1 MKKHVLSL
9 NCGSSSMKFNLFE
22 LGENQRLL
30 PVIGGVVEEIGNAE
44 RSSLKYTIHNEKSK
58 INVPILSYQEALKT
72 IFDVFSKYDLS
83 NDSICAVGHRIVQGG
98 DRFMGS
104 VLVDDKALKNIEEL
118 IPLAPLHNLQNL
130 KGITETAKLLP
141 GVPQVAVFDTVFHG
155 TIPEYAYKYSVPQEW
170 YTGYAV
176 RKYGF
181 HGTSHLY
188 VSRRAAKMLDI
199 PYDRFNCITIHLGNG
214 CSIAK
219 ICCGKS
225 VDTSMGFTPLEGL
238 VMGTRS
244 GDIDPAVIPHVAGCL
259 MKDKAMDEAE
269 AYRTVFQVL
278 NKESGLKALGG
289 TNLMQDIRQKA
300 VLGDVE
306 AETIINIYAYR
317 VAKYIGSYWAT
328 LPSCSALI
336 FTAGVGE
343 NEGYVRKKILGFL
356 ENLEFVVDD
365 AKNGIRG
372 EEIVIAASG
381 LKGRSPLCAMVI
393 PTDEEIVIAYD
404 ALYLGY
410 LGCAVPG
417 KYPFEE

>member
-44 RSSLKYTIHNEKSK
+44 RSSLKYTVNNEKTK
-58 INVPILSYQEALKT
+58 INLPILSYQEALNNT
-72 IFDVFSKYDLS
+72 FDAFSKHNLN
-83 NDSICAVGHRIVQGG
+83 NDTICAVGHRIVHGG
-98 DRFMGS
+98 RYTGS
-104 VLVDDKALKNIEEL
+104 ARVDDKALMDIEDL
-118 IPLAPLHNLQNL
+118 IPLAPLHNVNNL

-141 GVPQVAVFDTVFHG
+141 GVPQVVVFDTAFHG
-155 TIPEYAYKYSVPQEW
+155 TIPEYAYKYAVPQEW
-170 YTGYAV
+170 YNGYMV
-176 RKYGF
+176 RRYGF

-188 VSRRAAKMLDI
+188 VSRRAAKILDI

-244 GDIDPAVIPHVAGCL
+244 GDIDAAIIPHVAGCL
-259 MKDKAMDEAE
+259 MKEKGMDEAQ
-269 AYRTVFQVL
+269 AYRTVFHVL

-300 VLGDVE
+300 MQGDEE
-306 AETIINIYAYR
+306 AETIVNIYAYR
-317 VAKYIGSYWAT
+317 VAKYIGFYWAT

-356 ENLEFVVDD
+356 ENLEFSVDD

-372 EEIVIAASG
+372 EETVIAASG
-381 LKGRSPLCAMVI
+381 LKGKSPLCAMVV

-410 LGCAVPG
+410 LGCPVPA

>member
-1 MKKHVLSL
+1 
-9 NCGSSSMKFNLFE
+9 MKFNLFE
-22 LGENQRLL
+22 LGVNQRLL
-30 PVIGGVVEEIGNAE
+30 PVIGGVVEEIGNVE
-44 RSSLKYTIHNEKSK
+44 RSSLKYTIHNENFK
-58 INVPILSYQEALKT
+58 IKLPILSYQEAMNT
-72 IFDVFSKYDLS
+72 IFDAFSKHNLS
-83 NDSICAVGHRIVQGG
+83 NDTICAVGHRVVHGG
-98 DRFMGS
+98 DRYAGS
-104 VLVDDKALKNIEEL
+104 ARVDDKTLKDIEEL
-118 IPLAPLHNLQNL
+118 IPLAPLHNPQNL

-141 GVPQVAVFDTVFHG
+141 GVPQVAVFDTAFHG

-170 YTGYAV
+170 YTGYMV
-176 RKYGF
+176 RRYGF

-188 VSRRAAKMLDI
+188 VSRRAAKILDI

-214 CSIAK
+214 CSITK
-219 ICCGKS
+219 VCCGKS

-244 GDIDPAVIPHVAGCL
+244 GDIDPAMIPHVAGCL
-259 MKDKAMDEAE
+259 MKEKAMDEAQ

-300 VLGDVE
+300 EQGDME

-328 LPSCSALI
+328 LSSCSALI

-356 ENLEFVVDD
+356 ENLQFNVDD
-365 AKNGIRG
+365 AKNGVRG

-381 LKGRSPLCAMVI
+381 LKGRSPFCVMVI

-404 ALYLGY
+404 ALYLGH
-410 LGCAVPG
+410 LGCAVPA

>member
-22 LGENQRLL
+22 LGENQSLL
-30 PVIGGVVEEIGNAE
+30 PVIGGVIEEIGNAE
-44 RSSLKYTIHNEKSK
+44 RSSLKYTINNEKTK
-58 INVPILSYQEALKT
+58 INLPILSYQEALNT
-72 IFDVFSKYDLS
+72 IFDVFSKHDIS
-83 NDSICAVGHRIVQGG
+83 NDTVCAVGHRVVQGG
-98 DRFMGS
+98 DRFTNS

-118 IPLAPLHNLQNL
+118 IPLAPLHNSQNL

-155 TIPEYAYKYSVPQEW
+155 TIPQYAYKYSVPQEW
-170 YTGYAV
+170 YTRYAV

-199 PYDRFNCITIHLGNG
+199 PYDRFNCITAHLGNG

-244 GDIDPAVIPHVAGCL
+244 GDIDPAVIPHIAGCL
-259 MKDKAMDEAE
+259 MKEKAMDEAQ

-278 NKESGLKALGG
+278 NHESGLKALAG

-300 VLGDVE
+300 MQGDIE
-306 AETIINIYAYR
+306 AETIINIYTYR

-343 NEGYVRKKILGFL
+343 NEGYIRKKILGFL
-356 ENLEFVVDD
+356 ESLEFSVDD
-365 AKNGIRG
+365 DKNAIRG

-381 LKGRSPLCAMVI
+381 LKGKSPLCAMVI

-410 LGCAVPG
+410 LGSAVPA
-417 KYPFEE
+417 KYPFE